1 MKAEAENTLNLQELL
16 VNEVVFYTREEISL
30 YGFIHR
36 DNNYVETEY
45 VISRNHLQ
53 MLLSQNGKTGIEIL
67 WRLEQLFVQPHE
79 VPATLNLV
87 ELFGTTQELKAAGI
101 SLTLG
106 EYETENEGETEDDLM
121 ELLFVNAVSTAPG
134 VRHDSLTNNQ

>member
-16 VNEVVFYTREEISL
+16 VNEVVFYSREEISL

>member
-67 WRLEQLFVQPHE
+67 WLLEQLFVQPHE

>member
-1 MKAEAENTLNLQELL
+1 MKAEAENTLNLQLLL
-16 VNEVVFYTREEISL
+16 VNEIVFYTREEISL

-36 DNNYVETEY
+36 DNDYVETEY

-87 ELFGTTQELKAAGI
+87 ELFGTTQELKAADI

-106 EYETENEGETEDDLM
+106 EYELENEGETEDDLM

-134 VRHDSLTNNQ
+134 IRHDSLTNNQ

>member
-16 VNEVVFYTREEISL
+16 VNEVVFYSREEISL

-67 WRLEQLFVQPHE
+67 WLLEQLFVQPHE

-121 ELLFVNAVSTAPG
+121 ELLFVNAISTAPG

>member
-16 VNEVVFYTREEISL
+16 VNEVVFYSREEISL

-67 WRLEQLFVQPHE
+67 WLLEQLFVQPHE

>member
-1 MKAEAENTLNLQELL
+1 MKAEAENTLNLQLLL
-16 VNEVVFYTREEISL
+16 VNEIVFYTREEISL

-36 DNNYVETEY
+36 DNDYVETEY

-87 ELFGTTQELKAAGI
+87 ELFGTTQELKAADI

-106 EYETENEGETEDDLM
+106 EYELENEGETEDDLM
-121 ELLFVNAVSTAPG
+121 ELLFVNAVSTTPG

>member
-16 VNEVVFYTREEISL
+16 VNEVVFYSSEEISL